1 MIWNGSGLKL
11 IRGTPEIRQRAI
23 GSSMPRR
30 SRKYCRCFSASGL
43 YGGGSVRGA
52 GRPSS
57 ISDCRA
63 AATSASPAIRR
74 NAPVAIQIPERSGF
88 PLADRGAGFA
98 FVGLCALGVPVR
110 HAAAIAI
117 AIHAAWCFFTSP
129 SPTVRPCQRAGLM
142 SAWIRQRTSPRAR
155 RRGWALHAH
164 ANPAP

>member
-1 MIWNGSGLKL
+1 
-11 IRGTPEIRQRAI
+11 
-23 GSSMPRR
+23 MPRR

-88 PLADRGAGFA
+88 PSAARGAGFA
-98 FVGLCALGVPVR
+98 FVGLCALGRASQARGCDRDRHPRGMVFLHVALAYCPPVPAGGPDVSLDPSANVTSR
-110 HAAAIAI
+110 AATRLGSTRARQPCTVTVIPGFSETS
-117 AIHAAWCFFTSP
+117 FFQ
-129 SPTVRPCQRAGLM
+129 PC
-142 SAWIRQRTSPRAR
+142 RTSMF
-155 RRGWALHAH
+155 GG
-164 ANPAP
+164 